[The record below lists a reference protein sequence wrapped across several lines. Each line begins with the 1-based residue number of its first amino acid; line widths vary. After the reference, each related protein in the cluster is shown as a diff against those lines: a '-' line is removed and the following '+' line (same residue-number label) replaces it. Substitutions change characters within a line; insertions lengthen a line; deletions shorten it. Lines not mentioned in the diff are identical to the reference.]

1 MRSLAKVRLQPGD
14 RASLPW
20 LRRHQVRRGSRAR
33 AIPLCA
39 KVQPSSS
46 CRARSTR
53 ALFLDA
59 RMARM
64 EAHRHRAPHPG
75 RHLHHS
81 QKSALRLPRSVAGG
95 MPRAGVA
102 FRRGFPRLLPLQ
114 STAPHH
120 TLQKDAIHHQMSPLQ
135 GASQGRG
142 GMGWDG
148 KHLSLMPPEAHDTPI
163 DACRLQ
169 RGVR

>member
-1 MRSLAKVRLQPGD
+1 MRPLAKVSLQPCD

-20 LRRHQVRRGSRAR
+20 LRRHQVRRGSRTR
-33 AIPLCA
+33 TIPLCA
-39 KVQPSSS
+39 EVQPSSS
-46 CRARSTR
+46 CLARSPR
-53 ALFLDA
+53 ALCLEA
-59 RMARM
+59 RMAWM
-64 EAHRHRAPHPG
+64 EAHGHRAPHPG

-81 QKSALRLPRSVAGG
+81 QKSALRLPRPVVGG
-95 MPRAGVA
+95 MPRASAG

-114 STAPHH
+114 STAP
-120 TLQKDAIHHQMSPLQ
+120 QKNVIHHQMSPLQ

-142 GMGWDG
+142 SVGWEG